1 MVLMCRGTWL
11 INHNQDKLTINL
23 TLLAKSKQKEMEM
36 EGILDKISLRQLL
49 LKSSLEEPL
58 PFNKDNLKLFQLKSI
73 SSKIK
78 MWLALQELKAVH
90 IQK

>member
-1 MVLMCRGTWL
+1 MVLMYRGTWL
-11 INHNQDKLTINL
+11 INHNQDQLTINR

-49 LKSSLEEPL
+49 LKSNLEEPL
-58 PFNKDNLKLFQLKSI
+58 PFSKDSLKLFQLKSI
-73 SSKIK
+73 TSKIK
-78 MWLALQELKAVH
+78 MWLVPRELKAVH

>member
-1 MVLMCRGTWL
+1 MVLMYRGTWL
-11 INHNQDKLTINL
+11 INHNQDQLTINL

-49 LKSSLEEPL
+49 LKSNLEEPL
-58 PFNKDNLKLFQLKSI
+58 PFSKDSLKLFQLKSI
-73 SSKIK
+73 TSKIK
-78 MWLALQELKAVH
+78 MWLVPRELKAVH

>member
-1 MVLMCRGTWL
+1 MCRGTWL

-49 LKSSLEEPL
+49 LKSNLEEPL
-58 PFNKDNLKLFQLKSI
+58 PFSKDSLKLFQLKSI

>member
-1 MVLMCRGTWL
+1 MVLMYRGIWL
-11 INHNQDKLTINL
+11 INHNQDQLTINL

-49 LKSSLEEPL
+49 LKSNLEEPL
-58 PFNKDNLKLFQLKSI
+58 PFSKDSLKLFQLKSI
-73 SSKIK
+73 TSKIK
-78 MWLALQELKAVH
+78 MWLAPRELKAVH